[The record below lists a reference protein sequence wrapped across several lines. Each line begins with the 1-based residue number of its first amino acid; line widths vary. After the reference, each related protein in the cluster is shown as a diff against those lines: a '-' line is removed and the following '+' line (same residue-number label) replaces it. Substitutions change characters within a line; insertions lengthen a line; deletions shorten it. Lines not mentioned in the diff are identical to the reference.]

1 MTGRGRYKALEWA
14 EFEPCYLENGKLDK
28 QRCRHCNAKV
38 SSKIERIKEHL
49 KKCLEYVKQNSVGND
64 SGNDDVINEA
74 TLPRALE
81 IQSSVSDTQP
91 STSMT
96 TSNDDAC
103 DFHPFFA
110 STPSPCSKRSQSSI
124 SNVSNTSVAEK
135 STDMTDCE
143 GSATRLKKQ
152 KSEHSHRPSM
162 DRFLYKTSPAEK
174 ELLDLQGARAFYACN
189 IPFLA
194 AENEHMKQYISMLRG
209 GSYQIPSRKQLST
222 TLLDK
227 VYTECKEILATNL
240 KGKEVT
246 LIQDG
251 WSNVHNQPII
261 ASCLHDGTK
270 SYFVRSVDTGSEK
283 KTADYCTKSAEEE
296 IKFVEEE
303 YNCKVSESFS
313 FTISCY
319 LV

>member
-1 MTGRGRYKALEWA
+1 
-14 EFEPCYLENGKLDK
+14 
-28 QRCRHCNAKV
+28 
-38 SSKIERIKEHL
+38 
-49 KKCLEYVKQNSVGND
+49 
-64 SGNDDVINEA
+64 
-74 TLPRALE
+74 
-81 IQSSVSDTQP
+81 
-91 STSMT
+91 
-96 TSNDDAC
+96 
-103 DFHPFFA
+103 
-110 STPSPCSKRSQSSI
+110 
-124 SNVSNTSVAEK
+124 
-135 STDMTDCE
+135 
-143 GSATRLKKQ
+143 
-152 KSEHSHRPSM
+152 M

-283 KTADYCTKSAEEE
+283 KTADYCTKIAEEE